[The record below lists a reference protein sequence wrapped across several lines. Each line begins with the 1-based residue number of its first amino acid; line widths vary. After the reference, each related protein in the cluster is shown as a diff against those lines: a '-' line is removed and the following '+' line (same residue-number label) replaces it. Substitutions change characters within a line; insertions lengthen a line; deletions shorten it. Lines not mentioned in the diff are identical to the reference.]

1 MISKAH
7 QRLLPL
13 LLVLIVAGGVL
24 VYAPAST
31 ILLGTSAPC
40 WAFFLAIVLLL
51 GNGRSRHY

>member
-51 GNGRSRHY
+51 GRRQK